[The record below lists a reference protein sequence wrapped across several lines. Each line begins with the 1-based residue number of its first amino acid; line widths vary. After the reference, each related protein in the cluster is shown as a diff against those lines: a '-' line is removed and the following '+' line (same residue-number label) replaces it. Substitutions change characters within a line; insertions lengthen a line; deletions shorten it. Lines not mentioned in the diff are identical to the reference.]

1 MPVVRIVYVVICVR
15 LFVPPR
21 KKMMGEKI
29 DLDAELKGTRTA
41 GAVIW
46 GDGMYVQSPPS
57 TMRKVPARYPQAL
70 CS

>member
-1 MPVVRIVYVVICVR
+1 
-15 LFVPPR
+15 
-21 KKMMGEKI
+21 MMGEKI